1 MPKCDFNKVALHTF
15 RTPFFKNVSEWL
27 LLKPKTSVAMN
38 SVELTY
44 MTSSDQTDRKIF
56 LKS

>member
-1 MPKCDFNKVALHTF
+1 MPKCDFNKVALHIF
-15 RTPFFKNVSEWL
+15 RTTFVKKASERL
-27 LLKPKTSVAMN
+27 LLKPKTSVAMK
-38 SVELTY
+38 SAELTY